1 MSGEHSLRPANA
13 ESRGTKRASEHRYNL
28 DQDSIDRRLKRLKD
42 QVLPLYPFL
51 LTVPTDVPFRLGGR
65 FVNNW
70 AVSDDGPFTPEE
82 QQLQYMTFLTHH
94 DGESLL
100 AAVGDWSD
108 SAGNVMSDQQSGPQS
123 AASTPSYSSL
133 KKKISLNDY
142 KNRRKSGAPSG
153 SPVSREAPSQ
163 SSTAQT
169 HNGSQSTNKASGFI
183 DEIQGPAERAA
194 PGNVQ
199 SSSGDK
205 NMDRKRPL
213 ETDNEPMKSTGKGH
227 VSLKKNRL
235 STDSTV
241 ESTKVGRLRGN
252 GLPALLS
259 PTLPPVSSSP
269 RLPRLLSPTLPPDLE
284 KELSMQNV
292 DSVSFDSLQHPDVTN
307 IDASNLQKA
316 KSAVRGSTYMN
327 LSPISSR
334 QNKTLNSGSVRRSSV
349 LQEPSDVGSSRFT
362 TTKVGSQHL
371 PKESVM
377 NSVDTRTSYHS
388 SHARTRFIVRLRY
401 GRANRKRVEA
411 LLKFSGK
418 RKIGTSS
425 SPVRNVDISHATIS
439 GQSVAK
445 ATASERAENGNKLSR
460 NDFKAKNDTANMSSK
475 ECTKESKPPI
485 IIDQPQSPKLP
496 SPHTK
501 QILQDRSKQMQSTS
515 RKSVNCSGQ
524 YEVSGDTSE
533 RMPPQSGVKHTA
545 EWPTPTKPPSPQTSS
560 AASRQCERRAW
571 KEEYQKYGNL
581 GRELKHAAERHTAK
595 DNATVVDEK
604 LAVATAVEAIL
615 CFILAFV
622 ADDHF
627 KALNRQVAD
636 SSSWLSILAYW
647 RVVKKNSAPYPRL
660 HSLCLMLGA
669 VSYDAIHALDLERL
683 AVTPVPEEH
692 TAISTSG
699 SDETAVSLDDYR
711 KARREFNE
719 LKHRLPECYRESQK
733 LWLEGSR
740 GLSENVLASEFP
752 ATWSN
757 RSKNFSEQG
766 KPLSKAG
773 DLSIEYFLPLRKTS
787 TPSEIISFSC
797 AILKEWCTKEGIGWR
812 SRLDV

>member
-1 MSGEHSLRPANA
+1 MSGEQFRRPANA
-13 ESRGTKRASEHRYNL
+13 ESRGTKKASEHRSNI

-94 DGESLL
+94 DEESLL

-142 KNRRKSGAPSG
+142 KNRRKSAAPSG
-153 SPVSREAPSQ
+153 SPVNQEAPSQ

-169 HNGSQSTNKASGFI
+169 LNGSQSTNKAS
-183 DEIQGPAERAA
+183 A
-194 PGNVQ
+194 
-199 SSSGDK
+199 
-205 NMDRKRPL
+205 
-213 ETDNEPMKSTGKGH
+213 DNEPMKSTGKGH
-227 VSLKKNRL
+227 VSFKKTKL
-235 STDSTV
+235 STDPTV
-241 ESTKVGRLRGN
+241 EPTKVGRLRSN

-292 DSVSFDSLQHPDVTN
+292 DSVSLDSLQRPDVSN

-316 KSAVRGSTYMN
+316 KPAV
-327 LSPISSR
+327 
-334 QNKTLNSGSVRRSSV
+334 Q
-349 LQEPSDVGSSRFT
+349 PSDVGSSRTT

-371 PKESVM
+371 PKDAVM

-388 SHARTRFIVRLRY
+388 SHARTKFIVRLRY

-425 SPVRNVDISHATIS
+425 SPVRSVDISHATIS
-439 GQSVAK
+439 GQAVAK
-445 ATASERAENGNKLSR
+445 ATASERAENGSKLSR
-460 NDFKAKNDTANMSSK
+460 NDFK
-475 ECTKESKPPI
+475 SKPPI
-485 IIDQPQSPKLP
+485 IIDQPQSPKFP

-501 QILQDRSKQMQSTS
+501 QLLQDRSKQMQSTS
-515 RKSVNCSGQ
+515 GKSSSCSGQ
-524 YEVSGDTSE
+524 YEVPGGTGE
-533 RMPPQSGVKHTA
+533 RMPIQSGVKHTA
-545 EWPTPTKPPSPQTSS
+545 EWPTPTKPPSPQTGS

-571 KEEYQKYGNL
+571 KEQYQKYGNL

-595 DNATVVDEK
+595 DNATVLDEK
-604 LAVATAVEAIL
+604 LAVATAVEAII

-627 KALNRQVAD
+627 KALSRQVAD

-683 AVTPVPEEH
+683 AVTAVPEEH
-692 TAISTSG
+692 TAISTLG
-699 SDETAVSLDDYR
+699 SDGTAVALDEYR

-787 TPSEIISFSC
+787 TPSEIIKFSC

-812 SRLDV
+812 SRLDA

>member
-13 ESRGTKRASEHRYNL
+13 ESRGTKRASEHRYNI

-133 KKKISLNDY
+133 KKKISLKDY

-169 HNGSQSTNKASGFI
+169 LNGSQSTNKAS
-183 DEIQGPAERAA
+183 
-194 PGNVQ
+194 NVQ

-227 VSLKKNRL
+227 VSFKKTRL

-241 ESTKVGRLRGN
+241 EYTKVGRLRGN

-292 DSVSFDSLQHPDVTN
+292 DSVSLDSLQHPDVSN

-316 KSAVRGSTYMN
+316 KTAY
-327 LSPISSR
+327 
-334 QNKTLNSGSVRRSSV
+334 Q
-349 LQEPSDVGSSRFT
+349 PSDVGSSRTT

-371 PKESVM
+371 PKEAVM

-425 SPVRNVDISHATIS
+425 SPVKNVDIPHATTS

-460 NDFKAKNDTANMSSK
+460 NDYKAKNDTANMSSK
-475 ECTKESKPPI
+475 ECTKESKPPN
-485 IIDQPQSPKLP
+485 IIDQPQSPKIP

-501 QILQDRSKQMQSTS
+501 QLLQDRSKQMQSTPS
-515 RKSVNCSGQ
+515 KSVNCSGQ

-533 RMPPQSGVKHTA
+533 RMPPQSGMKHTA

-595 DNATVVDEK
+595 DNSTVVDEK
-604 LAVATAVEAIL
+604 LAVATAVEAII

-627 KALNRQVAD
+627 KALTRQVAD

-683 AVTPVPEEH
+683 AVTAVPEEH

-699 SDETAVSLDDYR
+699 SDGTSVSLDEYR
-711 KARREFNE
+711 KVRREFNE

-773 DLSIEYFLPLRKTS
+773 DLSNEYFLPLRKTS
-787 TPSEIISFSC
+787 TPSEIIKFSC